1 MSLKPSTYSTIE
13 IVSPDGRTADVRLA
27 TVGID
32 YYEDIL
38 CPTVSLK
45 LQIADAGGSIK
56 SADGGETLSLYDGM
70 KLRGGERMLLRI
82 EPNSGTN
89 IPLDFSQ
96 RALYIRGIKNVIRDG
111 DKEVFEI
118 HLISQEAAENEVTFL
133 KKLYPEGKRISDH
146 VEDIINESFTDPGEV
161 DVDPTTNPL
170 GFQGNQEH
178 PFKMITS
185 LASKS
190 VSGEGLNGS
199 AGFFFFQTAKGFSFK
214 SIDSLISVGA
224 VAEYFYTERN
234 YARMT
239 FQPSPDL
246 PSLDQKIVRY
256 EILQNQDIISN
267 LKKGA
272 YSSEKRFFDPTNF
285 LVTTP
290 KRGGSAF
297 GVEKYFEVAKNLGAA
312 FSPETLKLVGSA
324 IDIMGTPSKI
334 ITQNIDK
341 GTNSKG
347 EVTQKENQE
356 IEKIYSQR
364 AMRYNTLFTQSMS
377 ITVPLNSNITAGSII
392 KVNIP
397 QITPDSRIGNETEQI
412 SGLYMVKELC
422 HHYDPYGSWTA
433 MKVIRDTY
441 GSIKPNV

>member
-234 YARMT
+234 YAKVSFKPT
-239 FQPSPDL
+239 PDL

-356 IEKIYSQR
+356 IEKIYAQR

-397 QITPDSRIGNETEQI
+397 KITPDSRIENETEQI

>member
-146 VEDIINESFTDPGEV
+146 VEDIIRDSFTDPGEV

-347 EVTQKENQE
+347 EVTQKENKE
-356 IEKIYSQR
+356 I
-364 AMRYNTLFTQSMS
+364 
-377 ITVPLNSNITAGSII
+377 
-392 KVNIP
+392 
-397 QITPDSRIGNETEQI
+397 
-412 SGLYMVKELC
+412 
-422 HHYDPYGSWTA
+422 
-433 MKVIRDTY
+433 
-441 GSIKPNV
+441 